1 MDNLQLVQGVLRPE
15 LSYGRIRVY
24 NRNDQRTKNVKRTS
38 RADEIDLSEGL
49 KRNISKDSII
59 WFRFTLKAI

>member
-15 LSYGRIRVY
+15 PSCGEIRVY
-24 NRNDQRTKNVKRTS
+24 NRDDQRTKNVKRTS

-59 WFRFTLKAI
+59 